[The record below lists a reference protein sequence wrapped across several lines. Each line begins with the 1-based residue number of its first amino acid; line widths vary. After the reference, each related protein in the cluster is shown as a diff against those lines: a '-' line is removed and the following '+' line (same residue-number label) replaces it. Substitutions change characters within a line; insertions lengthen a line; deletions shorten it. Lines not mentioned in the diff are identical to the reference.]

1 MQQINKLIVSE
12 CGNSG
17 SDDKT
22 AKNKCIKGKAFG
34 SGPAR
39 KSPCAFGAFGFFLQN
54 ALYNC
59 SLNLLGE
66 INVWQLY
73 YTIDSN
79 YYCNDRAVQGFVT
92 GFLEVS

>member
-1 MQQINKLIVSE
+1 MHQINKLIVSE

-22 AKNKCIKGKAFG
+22 AENKCIKGKAFG

-39 KSPCAFGAFGFFLQN
+39 QSPCAFGAFGIFLQN

-79 YYCNDRAVQGFVT
+79 YHCNDRAAQGFVT
-92 GFLEVS
+92 GFLEMS

>member
-1 MQQINKLIVSE
+1 MAIQDVAIKQQKINVLKEEHLVRDE
-12 CGNSG
+12 QQ
-17 SDDKT
+17 
-22 AKNKCIKGKAFG
+22 
-34 SGPAR
+34 
-39 KSPCAFGAFGFFLQN
+39 SPFAAGAFGFFLQN

-79 YYCNDRAVQGFVT
+79 YYCNDRAIQGVVT
-92 GFLEVS
+92 GFLEMS